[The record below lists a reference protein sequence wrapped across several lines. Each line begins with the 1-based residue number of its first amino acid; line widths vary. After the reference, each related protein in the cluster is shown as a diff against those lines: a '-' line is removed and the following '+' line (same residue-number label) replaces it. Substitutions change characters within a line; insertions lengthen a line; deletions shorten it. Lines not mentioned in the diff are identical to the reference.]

1 VTAVATTY
9 FASTTDLVRTVVAQ
23 RRLLWA
29 LAKRELSD
37 EYVSHGLSVVWN
49 VIQPIFTMLVYL
61 FTFTLVWPTR
71 VQAPEGLDVDAVVLL
86 LSGIIPWMAMTQ
98 VMSRSMTSVVN
109 NSNIV
114 KQMAFPLELLPLK
127 TLASPLGFF
136 VVSLAFLIVYSGWM
150 SGGKTL
156 IVYLWGVPLLIAI
169 SLVLF
174 AGLALLL
181 SSVQVFFRDTKEFVS
196 MFLSIGLFL
205 HPVLYLPN
213 AVPQVVRGVL
223 YMSPFSY
230 FLFCW
235 RDILFYGSVTQPWAW
250 VVTIVF
256 STAVFLLGSRLFL
269 GSRPHFGDFL

>member
-1 VTAVATTY
+1 MTAIA
-9 FASTTDLVRTVVAQ
+9 ASYLGSSNDIVRTIVAQ
-23 RRLLWA
+23 HRLLFA
-29 LAKRELSD
+29 LAKRDLSD
-37 EYVSHGLSVVWN
+37 EYVSHGLSFVWN
-49 VIQPIFTMLVYL
+49 IIQPIFTMLVYV
-61 FTFTLVWPTR
+61 FAFTLVWPTR
-71 VQAPEGLDVDAVVLL
+71 VQAPEGVESDAVVVL
-86 LSGIIPWMAMTQ
+86 LSGIIPWMALTQ
-98 VMSRSMTSVVN
+98 VMGRSMTSVVN

-136 VVSLAFLIVYSGWM
+136 AVSVGFLIAYAGWR
-150 SGGKTL
+150 SGGAML
-156 IVYLWGVPLLIAI
+156 VVYLWGVPLLIAI

-174 AGLALLL
+174 TGLALLL

-205 HPVLYLPN
+205 HPVLYLPD
-213 AVPQVVRGVL
+213 AVPPVVRGVL

-250 VVTIVF
+250 VVTVVF
-256 STAVFLLGSRLFL
+256 SAAVFLLGSRLFL
-269 GSRPHFGDFL
+269 GARQHFGDFL